1 MERNM
6 NRYLYTLA
14 TLLDYK
20 SEVRNK
26 YSPEMII
33 SGLFNEDLTEM
44 DWILTLTELELVYGF
59 EIPAELFDRIDMTL
73 VEFANE
79 LSQLPVISEEIYP
92 EFLEIKFKV
101 MDLTKRYIELE
112 TKTDADSVRE
122 KNEINKKFDELSV
135 ELNLLLEYESNNYL
149 MN

>member
-1 MERNM
+1 MGRNM
-6 NRYLYTLA
+6 NRILYTLA

-33 SGLFNEDLTEM
+33 SGLFNDDLTEM

-59 EIPAELFDRIDMTL
+59 EISTELFDRIDLTIS
-73 VEFANE
+73 EFANE
-79 LSQLPVISEEIYP
+79 LSQLPVISDELYP
-92 EFLEIKFKV
+92 EFLKIKFKS

>member
-1 MERNM
+1 ML
-6 NRYLYTLA
+6 RYLYTLA

-26 YSPEMII
+26 YSPEIII

-44 DWILTLTELELVYGF
+44 DWIFTLSELELVYGF
-59 EIPAELFDRIDMTL
+59 EIPDGLFDRTDMTL
-73 VEFANE
+73 GEFANE
-79 LSQLPVISEEIYP
+79 LSELPVISAEAYP
-92 EFLEIKFKV
+92 EFMNIKFKV

-112 TKTDADSVRE
+112 NKIDTDSLIE
-122 KNEINKKFDELSV
+122 KKEISKKFDELTL
-135 ELNLLLEYESNNYL
+135 ELNVLLEYESKNYL

>member
-1 MERNM
+1 ML
-6 NRYLYTLA
+6 RYLYTLA

-20 SEVRNK
+20 SDVRNK
-26 YSPEMII
+26 YSPEIII
-33 SGLFNEDLTEM
+33 SGLFNDRLTEI

-59 EIPAELFDRIDMTL
+59 EVPDELFDRTDLTL
-73 VEFANE
+73 GEFADE
-79 LSQLPVISEEIYP
+79 LSHLSVISTESYP

-112 TKTDADSVRE
+112 NKTDEDSVRE
-122 KNEINKKFDELSV
+122 KNEINKKFDELSIK
-135 ELNLLLEYESNNYL
+135 LNLLLESENKNYL

>member
-1 MERNM
+1 M
-6 NRYLYTLA
+6 NRILYTLA

-33 SGLFNEDLTEM
+33 SGLFNDDLTEM

-59 EIPAELFDRIDMTL
+59 EISTELFDRIDLTIS
-73 VEFANE
+73 EFANE
-79 LSQLPVISEEIYP
+79 LSQLPVISDELYP
-92 EFLEIKFKV
+92 EFLKIKFKS